1 MKRLKAI
8 TLVGLMTLVL
18 LAALSS
24 YGSKFLEYD
33 TVPLTDGNSGQTDD
47 YVTTNLTI
55 GGKDIITDV
64 PAILYNVMENGVE
77 KTRTLVPIRVISET
91 LGADVSWD
99 GASKTAR
106 IVYAGK
112 TIELTIDKTTAM
124 VNGQSVALPNGVPA
138 KLMQYQGINRTLVP
152 VRFVSEQLGLEVA
165 WDSSTRTVLLNR
177 PVQKITDVLYTT
189 VTDFQEI
196 VIKTS
201 GRVDATSYYIDGD
214 KVGVMSKL
222 VLEIPNSNMKLS
234 DASKYD
240 EFGDLLFYV
249 NERGLSSV
257 YGDQLKDSAFPTT
270 RFEID
275 MYVRRG
281 YEIYEEDNQV
291 RIVFAN
297 AVQEIRA
304 EQLFNSQTVV
314 VRTMESPT
322 FNVIKQGENVIV
334 DIFDTKLSYDNDGK
348 NSINVENGGV
358 NYISFDQLNAKDT
371 YNEDRTMSRIVVN
384 LEDAATADQVYVE
397 GIDNQV
403 VLYVSG
409 NPMVNFNYQFVDQSK
424 TKIVISGGD
433 VSGYQLD
440 QQTGNLLKIYI
451 PKDKTTLN
459 DFAIAPDDLI
469 VEQIYVNSDGDYY
482 VVNAQ
487 LAEGTTY
494 QIASSEGN
502 EYALVFNNEKLNQI
516 EASGQLVVVDAGHGG
531 GDPGAISPIDKTN
544 EKDIVLKAA
553 LKLQKKLAAMGYRVY
568 LTRDYDTYI
577 NLSARASIANELGA
591 DIFIS
596 VHANAASS
604 SKAYGIETLYRKD
617 ARNSYAFAKAI
628 QNGMINAT
636 GGKSRGVINRPELA
650 VLRLTT
656 MPAAL
661 VELGF
666 VTNATELANLKNDGY
681 LDKIITGIVDGVNQY
696 YK

>member
-1 MKRLKAI
+1 MKQLKTA
-8 TLVGLMTLVL
+8 TLVSLVALLL
-18 LAALSS
+18 LAALFS
-24 YGSKFLEYD
+24 YGSKFLEYN
-33 TVPLTDGNSGQTDD
+33 TVPLTDGNSGLTDD

-91 LGADVSWD
+91 LGAEVSWD

-106 IVYAGK
+106 IIYAGK
-112 TIELTIDKTTAM
+112 VIELTIDQKTAM
-124 VNGQSVALPNGVPA
+124 VNGQPVTLPNGVPA

-177 PVQKITDVLYTT
+177 EIQKITDVLYTT

-222 VLEIPNSNMKLS
+222 VLEIPNSDMKLS
-234 DASKYD
+234 DTSKYD
-240 EFGDLLFYV
+240 QFGDLLFYV

-257 YGDQLKDSAFPTT
+257 YGDQLKDKVFPTT

-275 MYVRRG
+275 MYVKRG

-297 AVQEIRA
+297 AIQDIRA
-304 EQLFNSQTVV
+304 ERLYNSQTVV

-322 FNVIKQGENVIV
+322 FNVIKQGQNVIV

-348 NSINVENGGV
+348 KSINVSNGGI
-358 NYISFDQLNAKDT
+358 NYISFDQLNARET
-371 YNEDRTMSRIVVN
+371 YDEDRTMSRIVVA
-384 LEDAATADQVYVE
+384 LEDSATADQVYVE

-409 NPMVNFNYQFVDQSK
+409 NPMVNFNYQIVDQSK
-424 TKIVISGGD
+424 TKIAISGGD
-433 VSGYQLD
+433 VSSYQLD
-440 QQTGNLLKIYI
+440 QQADNLLKIYI

-459 DFAIAPDDLI
+459 DFAITPDDLI
-469 VEQIYVNSDGDYY
+469 VEQIYVDRNSDYY
-482 VVNAQ
+482 IVNAQ

-494 QIASSEGN
+494 QITSNEGSE
-502 EYALVFNNEKLNQI
+502 YTLVFNNDKLNQI
-516 EASGQLVVVDAGHGG
+516 AATGQLVVVDAGHGG
-531 GDPGAISPIDKTN
+531 GDPGAVSPIDKTQ

-553 LKLQKKLAAMGYRVY
+553 LKLQKKLSAMGYRVY
-568 LTRDYDTYI
+568 LTRDYDTYV
-577 NLSARASIANELGA
+577 NLRARASIANELGA
-591 DIFIS
+591 DVFIS
-596 VHANAASS
+596 VHANAATN

-628 QNGMINAT
+628 QKGMINAT

-650 VLRLTT
+650 VLRLTV

-661 VELGF
+661 VEIGF
-666 VTNATELANLKNDGY
+666 VTNPTELANLKNDSY
-681 LDKIITGIVDGVNQY
+681 LDKVITGIVDGVNQY